1 MEIWRKEEI
10 CDSCTN
16 TILTSGV
23 SMHSFPLE
31 ESLSRQWTRFAQRF
45 RPSKT
50 SALCSVHFALECF
63 LRLDLAGHDSKGD
76 TVRRGLIEGAVPIN
90 ANNSTGEA
98 GLAKKSSQSD
108 IMVVVKF
115 PVVSSVVL

>member
-1 MEIWRKEEI
+1 MRK
-10 CDSCTN
+10 
-16 TILTSGV
+16 G
-23 SMHSFPLE
+23 
-31 ESLSRQWTRFAQRF
+31 
-45 RPSKT
+45 
-50 SALCSVHFALECF
+50 SVR
-63 LRLDLAGHDSKGD
+63 LRHRHCVPCISLDLAGHDSKGD